1 MEPNSKTGGRN
12 PVSVRLGPSASLFD
26 NKGPLDKGDFLFPA
40 IRRVY
45 SMELGGLMLTLQR
58 LALVWAWAPFI
69 LVITWGYRFRVMPS
83 MEWPDLSETTLG
95 LIHAGS

>member
-1 MEPNSKTGGRN
+1 
-12 PVSVRLGPSASLFD
+12 
-26 NKGPLDKGDFLFPA
+26 
-40 IRRVY
+40 
-45 SMELGGLMLTLQR
+45 MELGGLMLTLQR

-69 LVITWGYRFRVMPS
+69 LVITWGYRFRVMPT